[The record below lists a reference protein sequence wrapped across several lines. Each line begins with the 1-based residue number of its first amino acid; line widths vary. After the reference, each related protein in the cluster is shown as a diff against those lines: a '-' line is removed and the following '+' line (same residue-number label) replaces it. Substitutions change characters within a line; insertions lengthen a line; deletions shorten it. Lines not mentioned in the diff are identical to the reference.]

1 MRAVLI
7 SLIFSIV
14 CYPAPLRAEAGKPV
28 CEQAGIKVLTD
39 FQGGNINGC
48 EFASD
53 GRLTISVAPEDEP
66 INSSPWYAFRLLADV
81 TTNVA
86 MVLDY
91 GNYKHRYTPDF
102 SIDGVNWQTYPAT
115 KLDLNNDKSRAG
127 FSLKVPQDKSVVIAA
142 QPLLTSSHYATWLE
156 SLKAQHGVTV
166 SSAGPS
172 VDGRQ
177 LWRVTSPAKKHTLL
191 LLGRQH
197 PPETTGALALISF
210 VERLFEDDALATRF
224 HDQVGIL
231 LYPLINPDGVDKG
244 LWRHNVGGKDLNR
257 EWGRFS
263 QPENRIID
271 SDVSKWLETHDTE
284 LIKAIDFHST
294 HYEVFYTQPDQSAS
308 TMPGLLGDWL
318 AQFEAL
324 MRSQFDDFDIR
335 RQVSESPQVN
345 AAKHYFFTKYGISST
360 TLEIGDETDRG
371 VIKAYGRAAA
381 ESFMSAYFEQLS
393 AGTAIDNRPLD
404 LMFKGGLVVDGMGAP
419 PYEGDVG
426 VR

>member
-81 TTNVA
+81 TSHVA

-142 QPLLTSSHYATWLE
+142 QPLLTSSHYAMWLE
-156 SLKAQHGVTV
+156 S
-166 SSAGPS
+166 
-172 VDGRQ
+172 
-177 LWRVTSPAKKHTLL
+177 
-191 LLGRQH
+191 
-197 PPETTGALALISF
+197 F
-210 VERLFEDDALATRF
+210 
-224 HDQVGIL
+224 
-231 LYPLINPDGVDKG
+231 
-244 LWRHNVGGKDLNR
+244 
-257 EWGRFS
+257 
-263 QPENRIID
+263 
-271 SDVSKWLETHDTE
+271 
-284 LIKAIDFHST
+284 
-294 HYEVFYTQPDQSAS
+294 
-308 TMPGLLGDWL
+308 
-318 AQFEAL
+318 
-324 MRSQFDDFDIR
+324 
-335 RQVSESPQVN
+335 
-345 AAKHYFFTKYGISST
+345 
-360 TLEIGDETDRG
+360 
-371 VIKAYGRAAA
+371 
-381 ESFMSAYFEQLS
+381 
-393 AGTAIDNRPLD
+393 
-404 LMFKGGLVVDGMGAP
+404 
-419 PYEGDVG
+419 
-426 VR
+426 

>member
-14 CYPAPLRAEAGKPV
+14 CYPAPVRAEAGKPV

-66 INSSPWYAFRLLADV
+66 INSSPWFAFRLLADV

-102 SIDGVNWQTYPAT
+102 SIDGVNWQTYPAA
-115 KLDLNNDKSRAG
+115 KIHFSNNKSLAG
-127 FSLKVPQDKSVVIAA
+127 FSLTVPRGKSVVIAA

-156 SLKAQHGVTV
+156 SLIEEHGAGV

-177 LWRVTSPAKKHTLL
+177 LWRVTTPAKKHTLL

-224 HDQVGIL
+224 RDHVGIL

-244 LWRHNVGGKDLNR
+244 LWRHNVGGRDLNR
-257 EWGRFS
+257 EWGPFS

-294 HYEVFYTQPDQSAS
+294 HYEVFYTQRDQSAS
-308 TMPGLLGDWL
+308 TMPDLLGDWL

-335 RQVSESPQVN
+335 RQVSESPQMN

-360 TLEIGDETDRG
+360 TLEIGDETDRDY
-371 VIKAYGRAAA
+371 IKAYGKAAA
-381 ESFMSAYFEQLS
+381 GSFMSAYFDQVP
-393 AGTAIDNRPLD
+393 AKVVIDDQPIDFL
-404 LMFKGGLVVDGMGAP
+404 FGG
-419 PYEGDVG
+419 G
-426 VR
+426 VID